1 MDTESLLLGL
11 EHQDIK
17 PQLRGIEQQH
27 LKSLGPVWTSSSPIE
42 TLSTLDSLGQ
52 LEPLSR
58 LGSQRQSPEPLKQL
72 SLKQSASDKPIYG
85 LNDIPATEYA
95 SFQSPV
101 LFYQQL
107 GKVLEDVEQLKTGL
121 LDLQKL
127 GVSKQDSL

>member
-1 MDTESLLLGL
+1 M
-11 EHQDIK
+11 
-17 PQLRGIEQQH
+17 
-27 LKSLGPVWTSSSPIE
+27 
-42 TLSTLDSLGQ
+42 
-52 LEPLSR
+52 
-58 LGSQRQSPEPLKQL
+58 GSQRHSPEPLKQL

-107 GKVLEDVEQLKTGL
+107 GKVLEDAEQLKTGL

-127 GVSKQDSL
+127 GVSKQDSLQNTDDMAYTLKRRNTAPVESSVMLI